1 MIVALTGGT
10 GGAKLIEGLAAE
22 MDPAELTVICNTADD
37 ENFFG
42 LHVSPDLDTILYTLA
57 GLHDPAKGWGIA
69 DDSFITLEQ
78 LRRLGCEAWF
88 NIGDKDFAT
97 HILRTRLMQ
106 TGRCLSEVTERLRC
120 AFGVKATILPMCNER
135 VETRLTTP
143 EGEIPFQE
151 YFVKRK
157 WLPEVTAV
165 RFEGVEESSPTPGVI
180 EAIRDAAAIVICPS
194 NPITSI
200 GPILAVPGV
209 RMALCQCVA
218 PIVAIS
224 PILGSAAISGPAH
237 RLMSACGYDGSALG
251 VARVYADFLDLFM
264 IADQDRPSMGTIEQM
279 QIEVIVGDIL
289 MPDLAAKRRLAH
301 QLLELVSK

>member
-22 MDPAELTVICNTADD
+22 MDPAQLTVICNTGDD
-37 ENFFG
+37 ANFFG

-69 DDSFITLEQ
+69 GDSFIVLEQ
-78 LRRLGCEAWF
+78 LGHLGRETWF
-88 NIGDKDFAT
+88 KIGDKDFAT

-106 TGRCLSEVTERLRC
+106 KGMCLSEVTERLRR
-120 AFGVKATILPMCNER
+120 ALGVKTTILPMCNEP

-143 EGEIPFQE
+143 EGEVPFQE
-151 YFVKRK
+151 YFVKQK
-157 WLPEVTAV
+157 WSPEVTAV
-165 RFEGVEESSPTPGVI
+165 RFEDVEESLPAPGVI
-180 EAIRDAAAIVICPS
+180 EAIRDAAAIFICPS

-200 GPILAVPGV
+200 GPILAVPGM
-209 RMALCQCVA
+209 RTALSQCTVPILA
-218 PIVAIS
+218 VSPIVGA
-224 PILGSAAISGPAH
+224 AAISGPAH
-237 RLMSACGYDGSALG
+237 RLMSACGYEGSALG
-251 VARVYADFLDLFM
+251 VAQAYADFLDQLM
-264 IADQDRPSMGTIEQM
+264 IADQDGSSIGAIEQL

-289 MPDLAAKRRLAH
+289 MPDLTAKRRLAR